1 MKNDE
6 NLMGDL
12 MDKLSKA
19 INPDDPY
26 SYEEFMGEYS
36 NSHGI
41 TQGDMIADTSILDS
55 FKFDIN
61 YVNKSNNPNPEYATS
76 GSAGFDLRA
85 NLTEPVVLKIG
96 ERRLIPTG
104 LFFELPESLELQIR
118 SRSGL
123 SLKHGIAVLN
133 GVGTIDSDYR
143 GEIGVILINYGENEF
158 TINNGDR
165 IAQGVLNSIFNLN
178 TINLNKVD
186 VINNNTIRGT
196 SGYGSSGVK

>member
-1 MKNDE
+1 
-6 NLMGDL
+6 

>member
-1 MKNDE
+1 M
-6 NLMGDL
+6 
-12 MDKLSKA
+12 
-19 INPDDPY
+19 
-26 SYEEFMGEYS
+26 
-36 NSHGI
+36 
-41 TQGDMIADTSILDS
+41 
-55 FKFDIN
+55 
-61 YVNKSNNPNPEYATS
+61 
-76 GSAGFDLRA
+76 
-85 NLTEPVVLKIG
+85 
-96 ERRLIPTG
+96 
-104 LFFELPESLELQIR
+104 PESLELQIR

>member
-1 MKNDE
+1 
-6 NLMGDL
+6 
-12 MDKLSKA
+12 MDKVEELRNKLFKA
-19 INPDDPY
+19 IDPNDSY
-26 SYEEFMGEYS
+26 SHDEFIKEY
-36 NSHGI
+36 G
-41 TQGDMIADTSILDS
+41 GDTFDSGTIAYKLDV
-55 FKFDIN
+55 KF
-61 YVNKSNNPNPEYATS
+61 VNKSNNPDPSYATV